1 MPYFNNMLLCLSMLV
16 TIELLEQCVTSVLD
30 MVHRVKIIALKR
42 YNTHNH
48 RDIQKCVEM
57 CFYYIICLH
66 VQFNLIINK
75 MTGEKKNQL
84 HLQQTYNIIYSF
96 THHITYIFSLLLL
109 F

>member
-1 MPYFNNMLLCLSMLV
+1 MLV

-66 VQFNLIINK
+66 VQFNLIIHK
-75 MTGEKKNQL
+75 MTGEKKIS
-84 HLQQTYNIIYSF
+84 YIYSR
-96 THHITYIFSLLLL
+96 HIILYIHLHTILHIFLAYSYYSE
-109 F
+109 